1 MKNLRFT
8 RYILFLT
15 FIAAIAATLALAGCC
30 NVFGDCRYYI
40 DQARNAGKIQPIEPM
55 EAIFHPSRNWLHQ
68 AADLAPDPDV
78 IYRELPNGF
87 RYILMQNRR
96 PEQRVSMHLFVP
108 AGAMHESES
117 ERGAAHFLE
126 HLLFCGTEHFSPG
139 ELVKYFQSIGMK
151 FGPDANAQTGF
162 YTTIYDIDL
171 PRGDAESLKQG
182 LLVMRDYAVG
192 ALIPENEVERERH
205 VVLAEKRTR
214 DSVGYRTFVETFT
227 FELPDALLPRR
238 LPIGEESVLKAADR
252 EMLKGFYDAW
262 YRPERMIL
270 IMAGDF
276 DIPTA
281 DELIRKRF
289 ADIAARVPERACP
302 DPGYIA
308 HGGTKAFHHFE
319 SEAGSTSVSIEVVS
333 KEIQKPDSSD
343 YRRDRLYAGMAN
355 HIVSNRLSEMLENP
369 ETPFTHAAIHSGIYL
384 NYVKTAEINAE
395 CQPEKWE
402 QTLSTIEQV
411 LRRAITHGFTDYEIN
426 LARREFSAELEKA
439 VKTAPTRESRHL
451 ARQIIGSLNN
461 MEVFQSPQQKM
472 DLLQPMVATATRS
485 DLHAAIQRDWSPMH
499 RLVIVTGNADL
510 SGYDAAPD
518 NRILSAYFNSQSI
531 PIAPVP
537 EKETLIFPYLP
548 IPEKPSTIIR
558 REEIPDLG
566 VVVVELENGV
576 RINIKK
582 TDFKANQ
589 VMASLVFGNGR
600 AGEPKERPGL
610 ANVSQ
615 KVIYLSGLGEMNRD
629 TLRQALA
636 GTHTS
641 VSFQVD
647 EDHFALSGHTVS
659 DRVETL
665 FQLYQA
671 HLTDPG
677 FREDAHALAMQQLE
691 QELDA
696 LAHTIQGGMVFH
708 GNRFLAGG
716 DSRFGL
722 PAFDVLKTVSLD
734 DVRQWAGRAIDQS
747 PLELSIVGDLDVDAV
762 IALAALYLGNLPPRK
777 AAVTT
782 DDQLPYFPKGRS
794 LHLEVPTRIPQ
805 GMVTVA
811 FPTIDYWDIRTNR
824 RLSVLSEIFTDR
836 MRQHIRETMG
846 AAYSYYAY
854 NDPSR
859 AYPGFGMLNAV
870 VMINPED
877 ADNLVTAVKDI
888 AHELA
893 EDGVSPDDVLRAVN
907 PVLTSIAETVKTNAY
922 WLNTVLKTSSRHPEL
937 LGWSRTI
944 QTDYAAVTPEEVS
957 ALARQYLKTT
967 AAATVM
973 IVPETQNESPDDQE
987 N

>member
-8 RYILFLT
+8 RYILFFTLV
-15 FIAAIAATLALAGCC
+15 AAAALALAGCC
-30 NVFGDCRYYI
+30 GVFGDCRYYI
-40 DQARNAGKIQPIEPM
+40 DQVRNAGTVRAISPV
-55 EAIFHPSRNWLHQ
+55 EAIFHPSRQWPHQ
-68 AADLAPDPDV
+68 AADLAPDPNV
-78 IYRELPNGF
+78 AYRELPNGF

-96 PEQRVSMHLFVP
+96 PEQRVSMHLFIE
-108 AGAMHESES
+108 AGTMHESES
-117 ERGAAHFLE
+117 ERGVAHFLE
-126 HLLFCGTEHFSPG
+126 HLLFCGSEHFSPG
-139 ELVKYFQSIGMK
+139 ELVKYFQNIGMK

-162 YTTIYDIDL
+162 YATIYDIDL

-182 LLVMRDYAVG
+182 LLVIRDYAVG
-192 ALIPENEVERERH
+192 ALIPEDEVERERH

-238 LPIGEESVLKAADR
+238 LPIGEEPVLKAADR

-281 DELIRKRF
+281 DELIRKQF
-289 ADIAARVPERACP
+289 ADIAARAPARAYP

-319 SEAGSTSVSIEVVS
+319 RESGSTSVSIEVVS
-333 KEIQKPDSSD
+333 KEIQPTDSSD
-343 YRRDRLYAGMAN
+343 YRQDRLFAGMAN

-369 ETPFTHAAIHSGIYL
+369 ETPFTHADIHSGIYL

-395 CQPEKWE
+395 CPPEKWE

-411 LRRAITHGFTDYEIN
+411 LRQAMTHGFTDYEIN

-439 VKTAPTRESRHL
+439 VKTEPTRESRHL
-451 ARQIIGSLNN
+451 ARQIIGGLNN
-461 MEVFQSPQQKM
+461 MEVFQSPQQRM
-472 DLLQPMVATATRS
+472 DLLQPMMETATRS
-485 DLHAAIQRDWSPMH
+485 DLHEAIQRDWSPGH
-499 RLVIVTGNADL
+499 RLVIVTGNIDL

-518 NRILSAYFNSQSI
+518 DRILSAYFNSQSI
-531 PIAPVP
+531 PVTPVP
-537 EKETLIFPYLP
+537 EKESLVFPYLP
-548 IPEKPSTIIR
+548 IPEKPATLVR

-566 VVVVELENGV
+566 VVVVQLENGV
-576 RINIKK
+576 RVNIKK

-589 VMASLVFGNGR
+589 VIASLVFGNGR

-615 KVIYLSGLGEMNRD
+615 KVIHLSGLGEMNRD
-629 TLRQALA
+629 TLRQVLA

-647 EDHFALSGHTVS
+647 EDHFAFSGHTVS

-665 FQLYQA
+665 FQLYHA
-671 HLTDPG
+671 HLADPG
-677 FREDAHALAMQQLE
+677 FREDAYSLAMQQLE
-691 QELDA
+691 QGLDA

-708 GNRFLAGG
+708 GDRFLAGG

-722 PAFDVLKTVSLD
+722 SEFGVLKTASLD
-734 DVRQWAGRAIDQS
+734 DVRQWVGGAINQS

-762 IALAALYLGNLPPRK
+762 IELAALYLGNLPPRK
-777 AAVTT
+777 AAATA
-782 DDQLPYFPKGRS
+782 DDRLPYFPKCQS

-836 MRQHIRETMG
+836 MRQNIRETMG

-859 AYPGFGMLNAV
+859 AYPDFGMLNAV
-870 VMINPED
+870 VMIDPED
-877 ADNLVTAVKDI
+877 ADNVIAAVKDI
-888 AHELA
+888 AHGLA
-893 EDGVSPDDVLRAVN
+893 EEGVSPDDVMRAVN

-937 LGWSRTI
+937 LEWSRTI

-957 ALARQYLKTT
+957 ALARQYLNT
-967 AAATVM
+967 AAAASVV
-973 IVPETQNESPDDQE
+973 IVPEMRDESLDDQGD
-987 N
+987 

>member
-1 MKNLRFT
+1 MKNCGLK
-8 RYILFLT
+8 RYIASFILVITTVFALT
-15 FIAAIAATLALAGCC
+15 GCC

-40 DQARNAGKIQPIEPM
+40 DQARNAGTIQPIDPM
-55 EAIFHPSRNWLHQ
+55 EAIFHPSKQWPHM
-68 AADLAPDPDV
+68 AADLAWDPDV

-87 RYILMQNRR
+87 RYIMMRNSR

-117 ERGAAHFLE
+117 ERGVAHFLE

-162 YTTIYDIDL
+162 YTTVYDIDL
-171 PRGDAESLKQG
+171 PKGDAESLTQG

-192 ALIPENEVERERH
+192 ALIPEDEVDRERQ

-214 DSVGYRTFVETFT
+214 DSVGYRTFVETFN

-238 LPIGEESVLKAADR
+238 LPIGEESVIKDADR
-252 EMLKGFYDAW
+252 EILKGFYDAW

-276 DIPTA
+276 DIETA
-281 DELIRKRF
+281 DALIRKRF
-289 ADIAARVPERACP
+289 ADMAARAPERTYQN
-302 DPGYIA
+302 PGYIA

-343 YRRDRLYAGMAN
+343 YRRERLYAGMAN
-355 HIVSNRLSEMLENP
+355 HIVNNRLSEMLENP

-384 NYVKTAEINAE
+384 NYVRTAEINAE
-395 CQPEKWE
+395 CPPEKWE

-411 LRRAITHGFTDYEIN
+411 LRRAVTHGFTDYEID

-451 ARQIIGSLNN
+451 ARQIIHSLNN
-461 MEVFQSPQQKM
+461 MEVFQSPQQQM
-472 DLLQPMVATATRS
+472 DLLMPMVKSATRS
-485 DLHAAIQRDWSPMH
+485 DLHAAIQHDWSPGH
-499 RLVIVTGNADL
+499 RLVIATGNADL
-510 SGYDAAPD
+510 SGYDETPED
-518 NRILSAYFNSQSI
+518 RILTSYFNSRDI
-531 PIAPVP
+531 PVSPVL
-537 EKETLIFPYLP
+537 EKDSLVFPYLP
-548 IPEKPSTIIR
+548 IPERPAAIAFRK
-558 REEIPDLG
+558 EISDLG
-566 VVVVELENGV
+566 IVMVQLENGV
-576 RINIKK
+576 RVNIKK

-600 AGEPKERPGL
+600 AAEPQERPGL

-615 KVIYLSGLGEMNRD
+615 KVIQLSGLGEMNRD

-636 GTHTS
+636 GTHS
-641 VSFQVD
+641 AVSFQVA
-647 EDHFALSGHTVS
+647 EDHFAFAGHTVS
-659 DRVETL
+659 DQVETL
-665 FQLYQA
+665 FQLYHA
-671 HLTDPG
+671 HLADPG
-677 FREDAHALAMQQLE
+677 FREDAHALAMHQLE

-708 GNRFLAGG
+708 GSRFLAGG
-716 DSRFGL
+716 DNRFGL
-722 PAFDVLKTVSLD
+722 PAFDILKKSSLD
-734 DVRQWAGRAIDQS
+734 DVRQWVGWAINKS
-747 PLELSIVGDLDVDAV
+747 PLELSIVGDMDVDAV
-762 IALAALYLGNLPPRK
+762 IELAALYLGNLSPREG
-777 AAVTT
+777 AETT
-782 DDQLPYFPKGRS
+782 DDRLPRFPEGQT
-794 LHLEVPTRIPQ
+794 LHLDVPTRIPQ
-805 GMVTVA
+805 GMATVA
-811 FPTIDYWDIRTNR
+811 FPTIDYWDIHTNR

-870 VMINPED
+870 VMIDPED
-877 ADNLVTAVKDI
+877 AATVIDAVKDI
-888 AHELA
+888 AGELA
-893 EDGVSPDDVLRAVN
+893 ADGVSPDDVMRAVN
-907 PVLTSIAETVKTNAY
+907 PILTSIAETVKTNAY

-937 LGWSRTI
+937 LDWSRAI

-957 ALARQYLKTT
+957 ILARQYLNTT
-967 AAATVM
+967 AAATVV
-973 IVPETQNESPDDQE
+973 IIPEMQ
-987 N
+987 